1 MVEQHEVAE
10 NEAGSG
16 EIRSKLITRLAV
28 AGVLVALLLGVLA
41 FFDYLSTAPDDSDE
55 QVFTKPVP
63 VAPKKEV
70 TQPVTP
76 AENLPEPPLPSSPEK
91 TAAPVEP
98 PPAPRIEVSVPAVVE
113 AKPEAVLENRPKFPS
128 TAANQKLPVARPP
141 AALVPPSQP
150 EAEALAVP
158 SRTLPAAREPVPAES
173 LGAKPSARVLEAKP
187 AAAVTAPAVSRLFS
201 GFLLQAGV
209 FSSVQR
215 AEELHARLTLSGVPS
230 SLETRV
236 QVGPF
241 KSKLEA
247 EAAQA
252 KLRELGVETILV
264 PPKGKN

>member
-91 TAAPVEP
+91 TAAGGVGKSAKIPVDRSKPKASSSASASGACP
-98 PPAPRIEVSVPAVVE
+98 PVPTGSRSAGRSIPHFTGG
-113 AKPEAVLENRPKFPS
+113 ARACSGR
-128 TAANQKLPVARPP
+128 VARC
-141 AALVPPSQP
+141 
-150 EAEALAVP
+150 
-158 SRTLPAAREPVPAES
+158 
-173 LGAKPSARVLEAKP
+173 
-187 AAAVTAPAVSRLFS
+187 
-201 GFLLQAGV
+201 
-209 FSSVQR
+209 
-215 AEELHARLTLSGVPS
+215 
-230 SLETRV
+230 
-236 QVGPF
+236 
-241 KSKLEA
+241 
-247 EAAQA
+247 
-252 KLRELGVETILV
+252 
-264 PPKGKN
+264 